1 MQRFCHFLHLD
12 YTNGIRNL
20 ANARQVFDFLE
31 RSLDQACWRFV
42 DEDDDFSDFCRFILL
57 DEGADTDIV
66 FCQYLGNSRQDA
78 RRIVDDHADVVRRGN
93 VGLRF
98 ELGFVPYVIPFARHL
113 QVAVEDDVHDVADN
127 GTGCRQGAGAL
138 AVEHDVA
145 DAVAADADGIVSA
158 VDIGQRV
165 AFADEGRM
173 DVEGNAVF
181 ILACNGQELDDIY
194 FTEEPDKDTIT
205 VEIEGLG
212 ANSLPRNFDENM
224 VGQAMKAVAIKN
236 RQSLPKGGTLR
247 LVNAIPPARG
257 LGSSSAA
264 LVGGILIGNALTG
277 NKMTREDMLTMATVL
292 EGHPDNVAPAIY
304 GGLSVSIMVDGKTLT
319 NSIPIDDDLSFITVS
334 PEVEVSTEEARK
346 ALPKTI
352 DYQSA
357 VFNVS
362 RVSFLVSSLFTKQ
375 YDRIA
380 YGLQDK
386 LHVPYRLRLI
396 PSGELVLKKAVE
408 AGALGATI
416 SGSGSTLIAFA
427 TDQEVQIMDAMINC
441 FNDHGIAATGHILKC
456 SNEGAKLVE

>member
-1 MQRFCHFLHLD
+1 MDKIVMWLKIAVSCLPAMLIGLPLNDWLDKHFYNPTVVALM
-12 YTNGIRNL
+12 
-20 ANARQVFDFLE
+20 
-31 RSLDQACWRFV
+31 
-42 DEDDDFSDFCRFILL
+42 LL
-57 DEGADTDIV
+57 L
-66 FCQYLGNSRQDA
+66 Y
-78 RRIVDDHADVVRRGN
+78 
-93 VGLRF
+93 
-98 ELGFVPYVIPFARHL
+98 
-113 QVAVEDDVHDVADN
+113 
-127 GTGCRQGAGAL
+127 GAGFLFVERYNRSRKPRVNSIASLRWSDAL
-138 AVEHDVA
+138 L
-145 DAVAADADGIVSA
+145 
-158 VDIGQRV
+158 IG
-165 AFADEGRM
+165 
-173 DVEGNAVF
+173 VF
-181 ILACNGQELDDIY
+181 QVLALIPGTSRSGATIL
-194 FTEEPDKDTIT
+194 
-205 VEIEGLG
+205 
-212 ANSLPRNFDENM
+212 
-224 VGQAMKAVAIKN
+224 
-236 RQSLPKGGTLR
+236 
-247 LVNAIPPARG
+247 
-257 LGSSSAA
+257 
-264 LVGGILIGNALTG
+264 GGILIGNALTG

>member
-1 MQRFCHFLHLD
+1 MTKTLHAQIPA
-12 YTNGIRNL
+12 TS
-20 ANARQVFDFLE
+20 A
-31 RSLDQACWRFV
+31 
-42 DEDDDFSDFCRFILL
+42 
-57 DEGADTDIV
+57 
-66 FCQYLGNSRQDA
+66 
-78 RRIVDDHADVVRRGN
+78 N
-93 VGLRF
+93 VGS
-98 ELGFVPYVIPFARHL
+98 GF
-113 QVAVEDDVHDVADN
+113 
-127 GTGCRQGAGAL
+127 
-138 AVEHDVA
+138 
-145 DAVAADADGIVSA
+145 DAVGIA
-158 VDIGQRV
+158 LTLY
-165 AFADEGRM
+165 
-173 DVEGNAVF
+173 N
-181 ILACNGQELDDIY
+181 DIY

-205 VEIEGLG
+205 VEVEGLG
-212 ANSLPRNFDENM
+212 ANTLPRDFNDNM
-224 VGQAMKAVAIKN
+224 VGQAMKDVAIKN
-236 RQSLPKGGTLR
+236 RQPLPKGGTLR
-247 LVNAIPPARG
+247 LVNAIPPSRG

-277 NKMTREDMLTMATVL
+277 GKMTREDMLTMATVL

-304 GGLSVSIMVDGKTLT
+304 GGLSVSIMADGKTLT

-362 RVSFLVSSLFTKQ
+362 RVSFLVSSLFMKQ

-386 LHVPYRLRLI
+386 LHVPYRIRLI
-396 PSGELVLKKAVE
+396 PSGDRVIQKAVE

-427 TDQEVQIMDAMINC
+427 TDQEVQIMDAMIDC
-441 FNDHGIAATGHILKC
+441 FNDHGTAATGHILKC